1 MEFEQLNGRYL
12 RLRQE
17 LASAYAA
24 RPWHDGH
31 IDRLANDLASIER
44 QLSAAA
50 PSRAQK
56 IEVRLPSVHGDG
68 QAIGAQPFGENPA
81 VLWKMFGFR

>member
-1 MEFEQLNGRYL
+1 MDFEQLNGRYL

-44 QLSAAA
+44 QLSTATDADKA
-50 PSRAQK
+50 FDER
-56 IEVRLPSVHGDG
+56 VRSDG
-68 QAIGAQPFGENPA
+68 IGC
-81 VLWKMFGFR
+81 